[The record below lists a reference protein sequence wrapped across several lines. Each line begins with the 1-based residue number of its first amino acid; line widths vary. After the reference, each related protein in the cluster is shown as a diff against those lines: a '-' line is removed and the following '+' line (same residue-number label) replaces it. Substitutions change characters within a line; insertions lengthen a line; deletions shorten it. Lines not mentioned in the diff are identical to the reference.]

1 MVASS
6 ILARCI
12 YLVGFGRAR
21 ALQQLDNKRA
31 CHHQCGPTC
40 GRQLQGKRQARSAV
54 HSAVMYEIARQPA
67 ARTWKRSKVVDKS
80 SDEVVD
86 LQVLASKGNPAT
98 RNRTRDHL
106 IAAWLYSQMLYQLSY
121 SRIGRQLTAWSEQF
135 GGESIEASS
144 PIAIFATLC
153 TWCD

>member
-1 MVASS
+1 M
-6 ILARCI
+6 
-12 YLVGFGRAR
+12 GFDRAR

-40 GRQLQGKRQARSAV
+40 GRQLQGTRQARSAV
-54 HSAVMYEIARQPA
+54 HSAVIYEIARQPA

-106 IAAWLYSQMLYQLSY
+106 IAAGLYSQMLYQLSH
-121 SRIGRQLTAWSEQF
+121 SRLGCCEHALLRQPGLKTSRLGLGQDTMRSEYAPCLC
-135 GGESIEASS
+135 ERPHLSS
-144 PIAIFATLC
+144 GQR
-153 TWCD
+153 